1 MHPQHGLTI
10 HNWLIKRYKIHILT
24 ILLSIWVLLLSYS
37 PHSGCIDIFVG
48 PLLEWI
54 LMANVLWAGP
64 VEPVQCPVDQ
74 GKGGPRLIQEDAL
87 LLSQGKEAFYIS
99 EIFHE
104 AGVETGPLPPTN
116 DFVSTGSGSAI
127 LRSGT
132 KMREKSEAETE
143 NMSFLLCNS
152 VKTVLCGQPR
162 LPTFRS
168 GTYNR

>member
-1 MHPQHGLTI
+1 M
-10 HNWLIKRYKIHILT
+10 
-24 ILLSIWVLLLSYS
+24 
-37 PHSGCIDIFVG
+37 
-48 PLLEWI
+48 
-54 LMANVLWAGP
+54 
-64 VEPVQCPVDQ
+64 DQ

-162 LPTFRS
+162 LPTFR
-168 GTYNR
+168 YLQ